1 MKSPV
6 HGFVF
11 VFFFCFLFFVF
22 TIFTIH
28 QWQVLSAFLSLTK
41 LQCLCIPLDSFFFFN
56 FFLWEW
62 VGERMGNWNCHSCSR
77 WFPETRILAVEVN

>member
-11 VFFFCFLFFVF
+11 VVFFCFLFFVF

-41 LQCLCIPLDSFFFFN
+41 LQCLCIPLDFFFK
-56 FFLWEW
+56 FFFMG
-62 VGERMGNWNCHSCSR
+62 VGGRTDGELELSFMFQVVSR
-77 WFPETRILAVEVN
+77 NKNSGS